1 MRKDNKNEQIVEGR
15 LYEFDLSK
23 KTVKNEKSRNY
34 GIEFINGSVS
44 IATNEDGTNVLK
56 VHYTFEPPVNSKSQ
70 TTNNKFSALVR
81 IMESGKTWLKD
92 GKEAATKIRIVG
104 SLGLNDFYP
113 NGGDELRSQKII
125 KGGFIDFLNDF
136 KSPQGINRQKFTVDT
151 VISSA
156 DFVQADPE
164 KGTENYVKLDCK
176 LFDFRNAILPYTLIA
191 KSPEAMDYFVKLQYP
206 VYTRVWGENINSTI
220 TKEQKTESAFGGTIV
235 DYVPVNHR
243 ELIITGAS
251 PTTYVYDKTN
261 TLSGENVITEAEIE
275 KVMADRNIYLE
286 TVKAS
291 SKAYYDSKKAQ
302 SNVSSAFNASTTM
315 AVPEG
320 DFASYFG

>member
-1 MRKDNKNEQIVEGR
+1 MMCTNTQKYHDKASALKISDKVRFLIDRNDVNR
-15 LYEFDLSK
+15 LY
-23 KTVKNEKSRNY
+23 
-34 GIEFINGSVS
+34 
-44 IATNEDGTNVLK
+44 
-56 VHYTFEPPVNSKSQ
+56 Q
-70 TTNNKFSALVR
+70 
-81 IMESGKTWLKD
+81 
-92 GKEAATKIRIVG
+92 
-104 SLGLNDFYP
+104 
-113 NGGDELRSQKII
+113 
-125 KGGFIDFLNDF
+125 
-136 KSPQGINRQKFTVDT
+136 
-151 VISSA
+151 
-156 DFVQADPE
+156 
-164 KGTENYVKLDCK
+164 
-176 LFDFRNAILPYTLIA
+176 
-191 KSPEAMDYFVKLQYP
+191 AMDYFVKLQYP